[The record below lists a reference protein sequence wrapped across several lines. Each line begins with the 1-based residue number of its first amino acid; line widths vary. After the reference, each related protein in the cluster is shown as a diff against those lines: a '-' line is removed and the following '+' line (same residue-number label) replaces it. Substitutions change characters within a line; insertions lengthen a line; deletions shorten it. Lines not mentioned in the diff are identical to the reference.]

1 MAKDDAV
8 TPKAN
13 PKHDPILRAPLKT
26 KSTLGAELNTYTF
39 HRHRTLRKKKKLAA
53 GVGEKCDA
61 GLSKVRGL
69 GF

>member
-1 MAKDDAV
+1 M
-8 TPKAN
+8 TPRAN
-13 PKHDPILRAPLKT
+13 RKHEPILRPFLKT

-39 HRHRTLRKKKKLAA
+39 HRHRTLRKNKKLAT

-61 GLSKVRGL
+61 GLSKVGGL

>member
-13 PKHDPILRAPLKT
+13 RKHEPILRAPLKT

-39 HRHRTLRKKKKLAA
+39 HRHRTLRRKKLAA

-61 GLSKVRGL
+61 GLSKVGGL